1 MINNVVLVGRLTRDV
16 DVRYTQSGVAVG
28 SFSVAVERNF
38 KNAQGE
44 RETDFINCVIWRKA
58 AENFARFTRKG
69 SLVGVEGSIQ
79 TRNYENNQGQR
90 VYVTEILV
98 DNFSLLESKSVT
110 ESRPASDNNNNSG
123 FGGFNNNNANN
134 NSYNNKNADP
144 FGGNSFN
151 QDSSSFN
158 NGNDNPFPSS
168 NDGSGSI
175 SVTDDDLP
183 F

>member
-1 MINNVVLVGRLTRDV
+1 MMNSVQIIGRLTKDV
-16 DVRYTQSGVAVG
+16 DMRYTQSGVAVG

-58 AENFARFTRKG
+58 AENFAKFTRKG

-90 VYVTEILV
+90 VYITEILV
-98 DNFSLLESKSVT
+98 NNFSLLESKEVT
-110 ESRPASDNNNNSG
+110 ESRPASSDSTNTNDFQNNENN
-123 FGGFNNNNANN
+123 GGFNGGQQQSNGFG
-134 NSYNNKNADP
+134 SDP
-144 FGGNSFN
+144 FQSGQQGSFGM
-151 QDSSSFN
+151 N
-158 NGNDNPFPSS
+158 NGNSEVS
-168 NDGSGSI
+168 N
-175 SVTDDDLP
+175 DDLP

>member
-16 DVRYTQSGVAVG
+16 DMRYTQSGVAVG

-38 KNAQGE
+38 KNVNGE

-90 VYVTEILV
+90 VYITEILV
-98 DNFSLLESKSVT
+98 NNFSLLETKEVT
-110 ESRPASDNNNNSG
+110 ESRPASENGANNSG
-123 FGGFNNNNANN
+123 FNGGQQQSNGFSSDPFQNGQQGSFNVNNNTLEVN
-134 NSYNNKNADP
+134 
-144 FGGNSFN
+144 
-151 QDSSSFN
+151 
-158 NGNDNPFPSS
+158 
-168 NDGSGSI
+168 
-175 SVTDDDLP
+175 DDDMP

>member
-16 DVRYTQSGVAVG
+16 DMRYTQSGVAVG

-38 KNAQGE
+38 KNANGE
-44 RETDFINCVIWRKA
+44 RETDFINCVIWRKS

-69 SLVGVEGSIQ
+69 SLVGVEGSVQ

-98 DNFSLLESKSVT
+98 DNFSLLESKEVT
-110 ESRPASDNNNNSG
+110 ESRPENSG
-123 FGGFNNNNANN
+123 GANTNYYQNNTNNGGFNGGQQQSNGFG
-134 NSYNNKNADP
+134 SDP
-144 FGGNSFN
+144 FQGGQQGSFGV
-151 QDSSSFN
+151 N
-158 NGNDNPFPSS
+158 NGNLEVS
-168 NDGSGSI
+168 N
-175 SVTDDDLP
+175 DDLP